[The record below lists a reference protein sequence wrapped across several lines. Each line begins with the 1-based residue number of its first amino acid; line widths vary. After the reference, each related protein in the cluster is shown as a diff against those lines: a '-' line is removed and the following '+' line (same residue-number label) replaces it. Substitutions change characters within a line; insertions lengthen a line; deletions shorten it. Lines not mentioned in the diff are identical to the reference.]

1 VAADDMADAKTQPRT
16 ESVATYL
23 AAIKDSV
30 RRKDCRTV
38 SAMMRKA
45 SGARAERWG
54 RVIVG
59 FGRVLQTY
67 ANGKTAEWPAIA
79 FAPGTREL
87 TLYLVPDFPER
98 KALLAKLGPHRS
110 AKSCLY
116 LRDLATVDAVILRR
130 LIEGSLA
137 YVKNRVK

>member
-1 VAADDMADAKTQPRT
+1 MAEAKTRPRS
-16 ESVATYL
+16 ESVTAYL
-23 AAIKDSV
+23 AAIKDPI
-30 RRKDCRTV
+30 RRKDCRAV

-87 TLYLVPDFPER
+87 TLYLASEFPNR
-98 KALLAKLGPHRS
+98 HRLLARLGPHRA

-116 LRDLATVDAVILRR
+116 LRSLEAVNSAVLRK
-130 LIEGSLA
+130 LIEESL
-137 YVKNRVK
+137 KR

>member
-1 VAADDMADAKTQPRT
+1 MVEAKTRPHS
-16 ESVATYL
+16 ESVTAYL
-23 AAIKDSV
+23 AAIKDPI
-30 RRKDCRTV
+30 RRKDCRAV

-87 TLYLVPDFPER
+87 TLYLHADFPQR
-98 KALLAKLGPHRS
+98 TQLLAKLGPHRA

-116 LRDLATVDAVILRR
+116 LRTLESIDREVLGA
-130 LIEGSLA
+130 LIAGSLSVA
-137 YVKNRVK
+137 KHRLK